1 MISSIFI
8 VLAVGCLLTY
18 IYFQNIDFLEGEIIL
33 APVHGF
39 LIGFHYNKNEELE
52 HEIQHTAQF
61 SFIFIIITL
70 FGLLKETKPCRT

>member
-8 VLAVGCLLTY
+8 ALAVGCLLTY

-61 SFIFIIITL
+61 SFIFIIITFVWFIERNKTL
-70 FGLLKETKPCRT
+70 